1 MTEELFLEIH
11 RYLARTPS
19 KMMAVSLGDLM
30 FAADQQNMP
39 GTHDP
44 SNWRHKS
51 PEPIS

>member
-1 MTEELFLEIH
+1 M
-11 RYLARTPS
+11 
-19 KMMAVSLGDLM
+19 SLDDLM

-51 PEPIS
+51 PELISTLPANERARALARIMREEGRA